1 MTHSPRNQSVFVSNI
16 LVIYRFIVDQT
27 INQVYAAP
35 APSKIDFLAGDAVQ
49 SKLQTYPAVIP
60 IDRRQS
66 IMI

>member
-1 MTHSPRNQSVFVSNI
+1 MTLSPRNHSVFVSEI
-16 LVIYRFIVDQT
+16 LVLCSFILDQT
-27 INQVYAAP
+27 INQVYVAS